1 MTIRL
6 IPPVDQLSRDDG
18 ALLLYEG
25 NLLRLSPI
33 AAAVADLAR
42 DGIDFEDLVTSLEA
56 RFGVPDTG
64 STTQATRAIVT
75 ELIDR
80 GVIHAIE
87 LPASAPSEKQ
97 SEPTPAEDPPS

>member
-42 DGIDFEDLVTSLEA
+42 DGIDFEHLVTSLEA

-64 STTQATRAIVT
+64 STKATRAIVT